1 LPLIRAGKITAF
13 AIEQTSRGG
22 EITYH
27 LEKFGRILLE
37 LRKERGWTQS
47 TLAKKMNLS
56 AQSVS
61 KWERGTSYPDI
72 GLFPV
77 LAEIFDVDID
87 VLFGKDI

>member
-1 LPLIRAGKITAF
+1 M
-13 AIEQTSRGG
+13 SRDQGG

-27 LEKFGRILLE
+27 LKKFGKILLE

-61 KWERGTSYPDI
+61 KWECGISYPDI
-72 GLFPV
+72 ELFPV
-77 LAEIFDVDID
+77 LAEIFDVDIS

>member
-1 LPLIRAGKITAF
+1 M
-13 AIEQTSRGG
+13 SRYQGG

-72 GLFPV
+72 ELFPV
-77 LAEIFDVDID
+77 LAKVFDVDID

>member
-1 LPLIRAGKITAF
+1 M
-13 AIEQTSRGG
+13 
-22 EITYH
+22 TYH

-72 GLFPV
+72 ELFPV
-77 LAEIFDVDID
+77 LAEIFNVDIG
-87 VLFGKDI
+87 VLFGKDKKKSTCCRKCFFQLYSPFVQT

>member
-1 LPLIRAGKITAF
+1 MM
-13 AIEQTSRGG
+13 
-22 EITYH
+22 YH

-37 LRKERGWTQS
+37 LRKERGWTQN
-47 TLAKKMNLS
+47 TLATRLNLS

-72 GLFPV
+72 ALVPV
-77 LAEIFDVDID
+77 LAEIFDVDIG